1 MSDSRK
7 ERQVRTDTTKVDWF
21 EQKGPYRADSTSLDM
36 LLSSL
41 RLACLLLPNA
51 YSLDELRTDR

>member
-36 LLSSL
+36 L